1 MYVQLSVVHFNLQLN
16 EEMDS
21 QVGLVLYK
29 WGRADIVNMWE
40 VWEVCGYK
48 GCEYM
53 RCVSKIIVI
62 VAYTLKQTPE
72 F

>member
-48 GCEYM
+48 VW
-53 RCVSKIIVI
+53 CVSKIIVI